1 MKMDFERV
9 IGFFGIWF
17 SVLMLIWLVLVN
29 DLSCYLP
36 FIMAVLC
43 Q

>member
-17 SVLMLIWLVLVN
+17 SILMLIWLILHYGLHV
-29 DLSCYLP
+29 
-36 FIMAVLC
+36 M
-43 Q
+43 